1 MDKVIKLIDGLGE
14 KEKAYLE
21 SYLENAPLW
30 LLEAF
35 QIITIGKGKVFIQE
49 NDPVDTVFILVKGM
63 VKATD
68 YRTYEFAYDF
78 TWFYPVEV
86 FGAMEFLMDLEQY
99 KTTLNTVT
107 NCTFLKISRDQFE
120 KWMVGDI
127 HALLMQTKAMSV
139 YLLDQARKDRLFL
152 FSQGEDRLSILL
164 QRLYKQGNVNGI
176 AEITLTRNDLARSTG
191 LSVRTINRT
200 VTKFLERQI
209 LSKNGR
215 KLMIDEE
222 QYKKLK
228 KLIENKIDQLSD

>member
-1 MDKVIKLIDGLGE
+1 MNKVIKLIDGLGE

-21 SYLENAPLW
+21 SFLENAPLW

-35 QIITIGKGKVFIQE
+35 QIVTIGKGKVIIQE
-49 NDPVDTVFILVKGM
+49 NDPAETVFILVKGM

-68 YRTYEFAYDF
+68 YRTFEVAYDF

-86 FGAMEFLMDLEQY
+86 FGAMEFLMDLEHY
-99 KTTLNTVT
+99 KTTLITVT
-107 NCTFLKISRDQFE
+107 NCTFLKISKDQFA

-127 HALLMQTKAMSV
+127 HALRMQTKAMSV

-152 FSQGEDRLSILL
+152 FGQGEDRLSILL
-164 QRLYKQGNVNGI
+164 QRLYKQGNVGGVV
-176 AEITLTRNDLARSTG
+176 EIPLTRNDLARSTG

-200 VTKFLERQI
+200 VTKFIERQI

-215 KLMIDEE
+215 KLVINEE

-228 KLIENKIDQLSD
+228 ELIENKIDQLSD